1 MVLSMMKIPGNAGE
15 LAAKAR
21 ETIQPVAEQKA
32 QQYGGISST
41 IVKTDDGIMIVNLWE
56 NEEGRQKMA
65 DDPEIQQALRDA
77 GFPPPGF
84 KAYEV
89 LDHMTV
95 GAGVR

>member
-1 MVLSMMKIPGNAGE
+1 MMKIPGDAAD

-21 ETIQPVAEQKA
+21 ETIQPVAEQRA
-32 QQYGGISST
+32 AEYGGISST

-65 DDPEIQQALRDA
+65 ADPQVRQALSAA
-77 GFPPPGF
+77 GFPEPAF

-89 LDHMTV
+89 IEHMQV